1 MIETGIGFP
10 NPLFF
15 IGVVENNI
23 DERLEG
29 RVQVRAFG
37 IHGTNQQIP
46 TADLPWAT
54 LIIGNHDVNFTIPPL
69 NAWVF
74 GLFLDGRAAQQP
86 FILGLIPT
94 QFAQLNDPS
103 VSGWGVAIG
112 DLVDVNAQGSRSQDF
127 GQPTLSRLARGEDL
141 EETYLLPLEATR
153 ARNIPIAG
161 GGVVLGS
168 TDNMGA
174 GGGDTAPSGP
184 AYQPTG
190 QDITEIVETGAGYN
204 VVRLADG
211 TVVRQ
216 SGARNWR
223 NNNPGN
229 IEYGS
234 FAKSHGAIGTDGRFA
249 IFPSYQVGRSAK
261 EALLFSSS
269 GYAGKTISQ
278 AINRYAPPVE
288 NNTTSYVNSV
298 AGAIGVSADTPM
310 SSLSSQQ
317 RAAMLDAMQKVEGFA
332 VGKSTVVEQGTGS
345 TPTVDTSTQGE
356 AVDSSTQLPVDSGVS
371 DSTAVAA
378 GGSSTASSSPLQ
390 PTWDEPSVAYNAEYP
405 YNRVIETGSG
415 HVIEMD
421 DTPGGERIMIYH
433 RNGSYIQ
440 MSPTTTTI
448 KTPNDMYSVNESN
461 YHMYVGGTNVV
472 TIDGD
477 CHVLVKGN
485 MVEEIM
491 GDYRQIIHGN
501 HEVAVGGQMNMNG
514 GEQGQIRAAN
524 LILES
529 NVENLNIKT
538 GKTIRFE
545 SGEGIHMKSKNLFF
559 QGSEAVNIK
568 GENLFMETSDSVNIK
583 SESSSLEASE
593 TFSIKAD
600 HAVIGGGQL
609 VSINAST
616 VALDDVVHLANGM
629 AGTPSGAESAT
640 DAESAKPVERPAPP
654 PKRLPSS
661 SVLVS

>member
-1 MIETGIGFP
+1 MIETGAGFP

-15 IGVVENNI
+15 IGVVENNV

-37 IHGTNQQIP
+37 VHGTNQEIP
-46 TADLPWAT
+46 TEDLPWAT
-54 LIIGNHDVNFTIPPL
+54 LIIGSHDVNFTVPPL

-74 GLFLDGRAAQQP
+74 GFFIDGRSAQQP

-94 QFAQLNDPS
+94 QFTQVNDPS
-103 VSGWGVAIG
+103 ISGWGVSLG
-112 DLVDVNAQGSRSQDF
+112 NLVDVNAQGSRSQDY
-127 GQPTLSRLARGEDL
+127 GQPTLSRLARAEDL

-153 ARNIPIAG
+153 VRNIPIAG
-161 GGVVLGS
+161 GGVMLGS
-168 TDNMGA
+168 SDNMGVA
-174 GGGDTAPSGP
+174 GGDTAPTQVSYQSSSSDISEIIYAGP
-184 AYQPTG
+184 
-190 QDITEIVETGAGYN
+190 GYN

-211 TVVRQ
+211 SVVRQ
-216 SGARNWR
+216 AGARNWR

-234 FAKSHGAIGTDGRFA
+234 FARSYGAIGTDGRFA
-249 IFPSYQVGRSAK
+249 VFPSYQAGRAAK
-261 EALLFSSS
+261 EALLFNSNGYS
-269 GYAGKTISQ
+269 GMTISQ
-278 AINRYAPPVE
+278 AINRYAPPSE
-288 NNTTSYVNSV
+288 NNTSAYINSV
-298 AGAIGVSADTPM
+298 SSAVGVSADTLM
-310 SSLSSQQ
+310 STLNAQQ
-317 RAAMLDAMQKVEGFA
+317 RTAMLDAMQRVEGFA
-332 VGKSTVVEQGTGS
+332 VGTTTS
-345 TPTVDTSTQGE
+345 VDPNDVQASTQN
-356 AVDSSTQLPVDSGVS
+356 AFAAS
-371 DSTAVAA
+371 DTMSAA
-378 GGSSTASSSPLQ
+378 GGSGTASVSHKQ
-390 PTWDEPSVAYNAEYP
+390 PMWDEPSVAYNAEYP

-415 HVIEMD
+415 HVVELD

-448 KTPNDMYSVNESN
+448 KTPNDMYSVNEKN

-491 GDYRQIIHGN
+491 GNYQQIIHGN

-538 GKTIRFE
+538 GKTIKFE
-545 SGEGIHMKSKNLFF
+545 SGEEIHLKSKNLFI
-559 QGSEAVNIK
+559 QGSNGI
-568 GENLFMETSDSVNIK
+568 NLK
-583 SESSSLEASE
+583 SENMFVEASATVNLKAE
-593 TFSIKAD
+593 TGAFEALGDFGIKAE
-600 HAVIGGGQL
+600 HAMIGGGLL
-609 VSINAST
+609 VSVNAST
-616 VALDDVVHLANGM
+616 VAIDDVVHLANGM
-629 AGTPSGAESAT
+629 ASSPQRADSAT
-640 DAESAKPVERPAPP
+640 DAQAAKPVTRPAPP
-654 PKRLPSS
+654 AKHPPAKSS
-661 SVLVS
+661 LV